1 MKINVP
7 LSSAEANSNMYGTVD
22 QTAGRGAQQLL
33 PSDEE
38 LEQIEKNRKAEE
50 LELAKK
56 KVKEK
61 EKPKAD
67 GDAEEEDED
76 LDGGGDSEEEEEED
90 DGSDED
96 ADSGDESDEGEEE
109 DEDSEDSEEAA
120 ASAGGRSNQPTSGKR
135 RIRRLAA
142 TAAGKGPVIISGFP
156 GIGKSALCHMK
167 GLVCSDSDSS
177 QFPKDDFPNNYIAH
191 IREIAPKNDV
201 TLVSSHFEVRDELE
215 EQGFDFVL
223 VYPTADQKDDYMLR
237 YLNRGSPK
245 AFLDLMYT
253 NWDKFLE
260 SCAKQQGCV
269 HVVLQPG
276 QYLSDVIDDIVYGV
290 ASQS

>member
-76 LDGGGDSEEEEEED
+76 LGGGDDSEEEEEED
-90 DGSDED
+90 DSDED

-120 ASAGGRSNQPTSGKR
+120 ASAGGRSNQLTSGKR

-156 GIGKSALCHMK
+156 GIGKSALCHLK

-215 EQGFDFVL
+215 EQGFDFIL

-290 ASQS
+290 AQQS

>member
-7 LSSAEANSNMYGTVD
+7 LSSAEANSNLYGTVD

-56 KVKEK
+56 KVKD
-61 EKPKAD
+61 KPKPKEEDASED
-67 GDAEEEDED
+67 DAEEGDED
-76 LDGGGDSEEEEEED
+76 LDGDDSEEEEED
-90 DGSDED
+90 DGSDEG
-96 ADSGDESDEGEEE
+96 ADSGDESDDGEEE
-109 DEDSEDSEEAA
+109 DEDSEEAA
-120 ASAGGRSNQPTSGKR
+120 ASAGGSGNQLTSGKR

-156 GIGKSALCHMK
+156 GIGKSALCHLK

-177 QFPKDDFPNNYIAH
+177 QFPKDEFPGNYIAH

-215 EQGFDFVL
+215 EQGFNFVL

-245 AFLDLMYT
+245 AFLDLMYA

-260 SCAKQQGCV
+260 SCAKQQGCL

>member
-38 LEQIEKNRKAEE
+38 LEQIEKNRKAED

-56 KVKEK
+56 KVKD
-61 EKPKAD
+61 KPKPKEEDASED
-67 GDAEEEDED
+67 DAEEEDED
-76 LDGGGDSEEEEEED
+76 LGGDDSEEEEEED

-96 ADSGDESDEGEEE
+96 ADSGDESDDGEEE
-109 DEDSEDSEEAA
+109 DEDSEEAA
-120 ASAGGRSNQPTSGKR
+120 ASAGGSGNQLTPGKR

-156 GIGKSALCHMK
+156 GIGKSALCNLK

-177 QFPKDDFPNNYIAH
+177 QFPKDEFPANYIAH

-215 EQGFDFVL
+215 EQGFNFVL

-237 YLNRGSPK
+237 YMNRGSPK

-260 SCAKQQGCV
+260 SCAQQQGCL

-290 ASQS
+290 QG